1 MTILERYNAALDER
15 AALMRDEAAK
25 AKRAGDERRHSLFLM
40 QASMLGDMLKQ
51 QGKVEH
57 NLIRPGIMQLEI
69 DLMRRQA
76 AGFEARGDFDAADQ
90 ARVKADTIRW
100 AQDTLRAR
108 EAEGDE

>member
-15 AALMRDEAAK
+15 AAAMRAEAENAK
-25 AKRAGDERRHSLFLM
+25 KAGDERRRSLFLM

-51 QGKVEH
+51 LGRVEH
-57 NLIRPGIMQLEI
+57 NRIREGILQAEI
-69 DLMRRQA
+69 NLMTGQA
-76 AGFEARGDFDAADQ
+76 ASFEARGDFDAADQ

-100 AQDTLRAR
+100 ALDTLRAQ